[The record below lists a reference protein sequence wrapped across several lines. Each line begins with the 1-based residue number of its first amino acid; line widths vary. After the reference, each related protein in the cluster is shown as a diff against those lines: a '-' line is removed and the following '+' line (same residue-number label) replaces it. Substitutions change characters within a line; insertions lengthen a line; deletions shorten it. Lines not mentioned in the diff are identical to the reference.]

1 MKVRARVK
9 LYEGGRKINI
19 GEVFEVDE
27 ARAKALGKSI
37 EIIEEEKKE
46 KEGEKE
52 KESKKGK
59 KKVVKGKTKGVE

>member
-37 EIIEEEKKE
+37 EIIE
-46 KEGEKE
+46 
-52 KESKKGK
+52 
-59 KKVVKGKTKGVE
+59 